1 MSEWCGR
8 KTNLPLWRRMISSPA
23 NERTSSDNRWQCP
36 CNDATWH
43 SSSDDGSCG
52 ADKDFLSPFY
62 LHCRI
67 REGGG
72 GDRAKCASS
81 VLKEPK
87 PIPISPMTAWKHSSS
102 SSDLSSSFFPGCQK
116 RPAVKVRATNS
127 MSFTPLF
134 ARRLGL
140 GYFLAEN
147 VAWNGW
153 EMGPPIWRRIEGLHY
168 NDDSDTT
175 SG

>member
-1 MSEWCGR
+1 MR
-8 KTNLPLWRRMISSPA
+8 LL
-23 NERTSSDNRWQCP
+23 CP
-36 CNDATWH
+36 Q
-43 SSSDDGSCG
+43 
-52 ADKDFLSPFY
+52 
-62 LHCRI
+62 
-67 REGGG
+67 
-72 GDRAKCASS
+72 RAKANPDKPDDCVEALIL
-81 VLKEPK
+81 VLR
-87 PIPISPMTAWKHSSS
+87 
-102 SSDLSSSFFPGCQK
+102 LVLLVFPGCQK

-175 SG
+175 